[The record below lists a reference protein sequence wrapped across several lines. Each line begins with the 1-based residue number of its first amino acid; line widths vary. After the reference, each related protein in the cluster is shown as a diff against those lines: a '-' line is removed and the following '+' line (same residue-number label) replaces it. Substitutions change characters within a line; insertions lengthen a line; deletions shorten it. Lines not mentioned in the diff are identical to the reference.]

1 MSLFFTRLFAWCF
14 SAEMSFCRFVD
25 FVSPILLEE
34 TAIFPKCY
42 KNNKKNDDD
51 IPQVILGVRE
61 CRQDEE
67 GDYKC
72 VLRSKEHGEID
83 FDFKLFVTVE
93 GGMDFR

>member
-1 MSLFFTRLFAWCF
+1 MSAVLL
-14 SAEMSFCRFVD
+14 
-25 FVSPILLEE
+25 ILSLQFYLKKLQHLPNVIK
-34 TAIFPKCY
+34 TI
-42 KNNKKNDDD
+42 KNNNDF
-51 IPQVILGVRE
+51 PQVILGVRE